1 MISAASENDAAEL
14 QSSGKSINQNN
25 ALRKDVPIYDGV
37 QQVKKKKVLQ
47 GLDKW
52 EGNNATR
59 SDASRQVISTVS
71 EKRTTELK
79 YIGNAT
85 RATQ

>member
-1 MISAASENDAAEL
+1 MISSASENDAAEL
-14 QSSGKSINQNN
+14 QSSGKSIRTMH
-25 ALRKDVPIYDGV
+25 LEKMYPYMMESSRS
-37 QQVKKKKVLQ
+37 KKVLQ